1 MTVSEKRNLFL
12 FLGINT
18 LLACFGMF
26 YYILVQ
32 PESALRHVLPSYF
45 FAVLA
50 VYLSLYATKP
60 EAMIGFFA
68 AKRVKIFVLLL
79 AANILLFFWLK

>member
-45 FAVLA
+45 FA
-50 VYLSLYATKP
+50 
-60 EAMIGFFA
+60 